1 MAESTLSANY
11 HDLRREVG
19 SYYGFGRVPSDF
31 QPADAEIVE
40 SILKSGLRQLYF
52 PPPLM
57 DRAPHQWTFLRPTT
71 TLTTTAPYTTGTVA
85 IVAHAGGSIVTL
97 SVAGTWPDWADE
109 GELKVGGTTYTVAS
123 GPVGQVIIL
132 DDTGVTLAGTN
143 TYSLSR
149 PAYHLPDSFGTM
161 VGTMTY
167 SPGVSATQSIER
179 IGENQMRALRQQ
191 STLSEDKPAKVAI
204 IPITKVST
212 ASTRFRAQFYPSPDA
227 AYVLTYKFTVLPDK
241 LTVDDL
247 YAYGG
252 AAHSETLLESCLAI
266 AESRMEDEPGIH
278 HGRFLER
285 LSASISYDQTLS
297 AESLGMMGDASD
309 GSSWPMNRADN
320 RVTYK
325 GTLY

>member
-1 MAESTLSANY
+1 MAESTLNANY

-31 QPADAEIVE
+31 QPAAAEIVE
-40 SILKSGLRQLYF
+40 SVIKSGLRQLYF

-57 DRAPHQWTFLRPTT
+57 DRPPHQWTFLRPTT
-71 TLTTTAPYTTGTVA
+71 TLTTTAPYTAGTVA
-85 IVAHAGGSIVTL
+85 IASAVVTL
-97 SVAGTWPDWADE
+97 SDGTWPDWAAE
-109 GELKVGGTTYTVAS
+109 GALKVGGTTYSVAS
-123 GPVGQVIIL
+123 RGGGSQITL
-132 DDTGVTLAGTN
+132 DDENITVTGTN

-149 PAYHLPDSFGTM
+149 PSYDLPDSFGTM

-167 SPGVSATQSIER
+167 SPGISATQSIER

-191 STLSEDKPAKVAI
+191 STLIENKPAKVAI
-204 IPITKVST
+204 VPITKTST

-241 LTVDDL
+241 LSVDDL

-266 AESRMEDEPGIH
+266 AESRMEDAPGIP

-297 AESLGMMGDASD
+297 AESLGLMGDNSD
-309 GSSWPMNRADN
+309 GSEWPMNRADN

-325 GTLY
+325 GVLY